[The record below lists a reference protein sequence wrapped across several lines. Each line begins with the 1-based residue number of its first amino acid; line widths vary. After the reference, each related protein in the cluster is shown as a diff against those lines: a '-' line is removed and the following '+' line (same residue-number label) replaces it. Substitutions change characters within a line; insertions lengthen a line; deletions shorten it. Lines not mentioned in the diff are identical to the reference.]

1 MSTGPARVV
10 EIDPARLERWIDGFS
25 QRHGVPERSL
35 RDDPG
40 AVPLVLS
47 APDGAVAEVLAW
59 APGADDPFG
68 SVELPERLGLVL
80 VRRGGYA
87 VGLAEGEQLTD
98 HHCGTRYVQSRT
110 AAGGWSQQRFA
121 RRRGNQADALV
132 GRVVEQAAGRL
143 LGPKGALVD
152 GLVVGG
158 DKALV
163 RQVLQES
170 VLTPLTVLARRE
182 FYDLPDPRLKVLQET
197 LRRGRATRI
206 RIVEPASP

>member
-1 MSTGPARVV
+1 MSTDPARVV
-10 EIDPARLERWIDGFS
+10 EVEPTRVDRWITGFAE
-25 QRHGVPERSL
+25 RHGVPERSEGT
-35 RDDPG
+35 DPE
-40 AVPLVLS
+40 AVSFVLS

-59 APGADDPFG
+59 ADGVSDLPG
-68 SVELPERLGLVL
+68 RLGLVL
-80 VRRGGYA
+80 LRRGGYA
-87 VGLAEGEQLTD
+87 VGLAQGEQLTD

-132 GRVVEQAAGRL
+132 DRVIEQAHDRL
-143 LGPKGALVD
+143 IQSQKAAVT

-163 RQVLQES
+163 RQL
-170 VLTPLTVLARRE
+170 LADPRLAPLAELPRRE

-206 RIVEPASP
+206 RIAEPA

>member
-1 MSTGPARVV
+1 MSTGSQTVRVV
-10 EIDPARLERWIDGFS
+10 EIDPTRLDRWISGFTE
-25 QRHGVPERSL
+25 RHGVPERSPGA
-35 RDDPG
+35 DPG

-47 APDGAVAEVLAW
+47 APDGAVAEVLGW
-59 APGADDPFG
+59 APGAVD
-68 SVELPERLGLVL
+68 LPARLGLVL

-87 VGLAEGEQLTD
+87 VGLAEGDQLTD
-98 HHCGTRYVQSRT
+98 HYCGTRYVQSRT

-132 GRVVEQAAGRL
+132 ERVTQQAADRL
-143 LGPKGALVD
+143 VRPRGPLVD

-163 RQVLQES
+163 RQVLAA
-170 VLTPLTVLARRE
+170 PVLARLADLPRRD
-182 FYDLPDPRLKVLQET
+182 FYNLPDPRLTVLQDT

-206 RIVEPASP
+206 RISEPG

>member
-10 EIDPARLERWIDGFS
+10 EIDPTRLDRWIDGFT
-25 QRHGVPERSL
+25 QRHGVPERSPGA
-35 RDDPG
+35 DPG

-59 APGADDPFG
+59 APGVVD
-68 SVELPERLGLVL
+68 LPARLGLVL

-87 VGLAEGEQLTD
+87 VGLAEGDRLTD
-98 HHCGTRYVQSRT
+98 HHCGTRYAQSRT

-132 GRVVEQAAGRL
+132 QRVAQQAADRL
-143 LGPKGALVD
+143 LEPRGPVVD

-163 RQVLQES
+163 RQVLDD
-170 VLTPLTVLARRE
+170 PLLARVGELPRRE
-182 FYDLPDPRLKVLQET
+182 FYDIPDPRLKVLQDT

-206 RIVEPASP
+206 GIAEPP

>member
-1 MSTGPARVV
+1 MV
-10 EIDPARLERWIDGFS
+10 EIDPGRLDRWIEGFTE
-25 QRHGVPERSL
+25 RHGEPRRSTG
-35 RDDPG
+35 PG
-40 AVPLVLS
+40 AGESDATLVLS

-59 APGADDPFG
+59 SPA
-68 SVELPERLGLVL
+68 SVALPVRLGLVL

-87 VGLAEGEQLTD
+87 VGRAEGERLTD
-98 HHCGTRYVQSRT
+98 HYCGTRYVQSRT

-132 GRVVEQAAGRL
+132 DRVAHQAADRL
-143 LGPKGALVD
+143 LEPGGPLVD

-163 RQVLQES
+163 RQVLED
-170 VLTPLTVLARRE
+170 PLLARLGELPRRG
-182 FYDLPDPRLKVLQET
+182 FYDLPDPRLKVLQDT

-206 RIVEPASP
+206 RISEPS

>member
-10 EIDPARLERWIDGFS
+10 EVDPARLDRWIDGFTE
-25 QRHGVPERSL
+25 RHGVPERSPGT
-35 RDDPG
+35 DPG

-47 APDGAVAEVLAW
+47 APDGAVADILAW
-59 APGADDPFG
+59 AAGAVD
-68 SVELPERLGLVL
+68 LPARLGLVL

-87 VGLAEGEQLTD
+87 VGLADGDRLTD

-132 GRVVEQAAGRL
+132 ERVVEQTADRL
-143 LGPKGALVD
+143 LTPRGPLVD

-163 RQVLQES
+163 RQVLGAA
-170 VLTPLTVLARRE
+170 VLAGLTDLPRRE
-182 FYDLPDPRLKVLQET
+182 FYGLPDPRLKVLQDT
-197 LRRGRATRI
+197 LRRARATRI
-206 RIVEPASP
+206 SIAEPT

>member
-1 MSTGPARVV
+1 M
-10 EIDPARLERWIDGFS
+10 
-25 QRHGVPERSL
+25 
-35 RDDPG
+35 
-40 AVPLVLS
+40 PLVLS

-59 APGADDPFG
+59 APGT
-68 SVELPERLGLVL
+68 VEPPGRLGLIL

-87 VGLAEGEQLTD
+87 VGLAVGEQLTD
-98 HHCGTRYVQSRT
+98 HHCSTRYVQSRT

-132 GRVVEQAAGRL
+132 GRVVEQAADRL
-143 LGPKGALVD
+143 LGPRGSLVA

-163 RQVLQES
+163 RQVLHES
-170 VLTPLTVLARRE
+170 VLVRLTDLPRRE
-182 FYDLPDPRLKVLQET
+182 FYDLPDPRLKVLQDS

-206 RIVEPASP
+206 RIAEPS

>member
-1 MSTGPARVV
+1 VRVV
-10 EIDPARLERWIDGFS
+10 EIDPARLDRWISGFAE
-25 QRHGVPERSL
+25 RHGVPERSPGA
-35 RDDPG
+35 DPH

-59 APGADDPFG
+59 ADGQV
-68 SVELPERLGLVL
+68 SLPSRLGLVL

-87 VGLAEGEQLTD
+87 VGLASGDTLTD
-98 HHCGTRYVQSRT
+98 HYCGTRYVQSRT

-132 GRVVEQAAGRL
+132 ARVVEQSVDRL
-143 LGPKGALVD
+143 LEPRGPRVD

-163 RQVLQES
+163 RQVLDD
-170 VLTPLTVLARRE
+170 PLLAGLGELPRRE
-182 FYDLPDPRLKVLQET
+182 FYDVPDPRLKVLQET
-197 LRRGRATRI
+197 LRRGRTTRI
-206 RIVEPASP
+206 RLTEPG

>member
-1 MSTGPARVV
+1 MSPGPARVV
-10 EIDPARLERWIDGFS
+10 EVDPARLDRWIDGFT
-25 QRHGVPERSL
+25 QRHGQPERS
-35 RDDPG
+35 PG
-40 AVPLVLS
+40 ADPQAVPFVLS

-59 APGADDPFG
+59 APGAVD
-68 SVELPERLGLVL
+68 LPARLGLVL

-87 VGLAEGEQLTD
+87 VGLADGDRLTD

-132 GRVVEQAAGRL
+132 ERVIEQAADRL
-143 LGPKGALVD
+143 LTPRRPRAD

-163 RQVLQES
+163 RQVLQAS
-170 VLTPLTVLARRE
+170 VLGRITDLPRRE

-206 RIVEPASP
+206 SIAEPEPA

>member
-1 MSTGPARVV
+1 MV
-10 EIDPARLERWIDGFS
+10 EVDPARLERWIDGFS

-35 RDDPG
+35 GADP
-40 AVPLVLS
+40 ADVPLVLS
-47 APDGAVAEVLAW
+47 APDGAIAEVLAW
-59 APGADDPFG
+59 ASGGGPSGAL
-68 SVELPERLGLVL
+68 ELPERLGLVL

-87 VGLAEGEQLTD
+87 VGLAVGEQLTD
-98 HHCGTRYVQSRT
+98 HYCGTRYVQSRT

-121 RRRGNQADALV
+121 RRRDNQADALV
-132 GRVVEQAAGRL
+132 GRVVEQAANRL

-152 GLVVGG
+152 GLIVGG

-170 VLTPLTVLARRE
+170 VLAPLTVLARRE

-206 RIVEPASP
+206 RIVEPGSP